1 MSRSTVFR
9 RFAVFGLFVVALALI
24 APHAVCAKEKAPQVS
39 EDGLELKKQ
48 TKQRLVYVRPG
59 ATVAQYHRVAILD
72 CYVEFSKS
80 WLEDY
85 NRDQR
90 DLSRRISDDDLER
103 AKTDLSAQF
112 KKIFSAELAK
122 GGYEVSD
129 TVGPEMLVLRPA
141 LVNIQVSAPDLMTPG
156 RSTTDAS
163 SAGQMTLYL
172 ELVDADTS
180 TILARVM
187 DAKADSESFAQR
199 TTSVD
204 NKAAA
209 DEIMRAWAV
218 ELRKKLEVAQGK
230 SS

>member
-1 MSRSTVFR
+1 MSRSSVFR
-9 RFAVFGLFVVALALI
+9 RFAVSGLFVAALALI
-24 APHAVCAKEKAPQVS
+24 TPHAVCAREKAPQVS

-59 ATVAQYHRVAILD
+59 ASVAQYKRVAILD
-72 CYVEFSKS
+72 CYVEFSKR
-80 WLEDY
+80 WLDDY

-90 DLSRRISDDDLER
+90 DLSRRISEDDLER
-103 AKTDLSAQF
+103 ARKDLSAQF
-112 KKIFSAELAK
+112 RKIFSAELAK

-129 TVGPEMLVLRPA
+129 TVAPEMLVLRPA
-141 LVNIQVSAPDLMTPG
+141 LINIQVSAPDLMTPG
-156 RSTTDAS
+156 RSTTYAS

-172 ELVDADTS
+172 ELIDADTS

-187 DAKADSESFAQR
+187 DAKADSETFAQR

-230 SS
+230 S